1 MKLPPGHVPGLVSQ
15 HKATAYGGFGQKLLE
30 KMGWEKGQGLGKEK
44 DGMKEAIEVKK
55 KEDTLGVRMT
65 AVCCSHQLGLALL
78 TQQRQLT

>member
-15 HKATAYGGFGQKLLE
+15 HKATAYGGFGQKMLE

-55 KEDTLGVRMT
+55 KEDTLGVSRAT
-65 AVCCSHQLGLALL
+65 PDSSSSAATS
-78 TQQRQLT
+78 